1 MREATLAHNLKSLR
15 RLGTSELMVSPI
27 GLGCWQFSKS
37 RGLSGS
43 YWAALDD
50 AEIERILAAALAG
63 GINWF
68 DTAEVYG
75 RGESEK
81 ALAKGLAALGRSP
94 GQVVIA
100 DKWHP
105 VLRRAASIPATIGAR
120 LANLSPFPID
130 LYQIHNPL
138 SVSSVAA
145 QMKAMAGL
153 VEAGKIRAVGVSNFS
168 RRQMEK
174 AHRALRELGPPLVSN
189 QVRYSLLDRRIETD
203 GVLAAAKDLGI
214 SIIAYSPLAQG
225 LLSGRFHDD
234 PRLVRKRG
242 GFRKFMPAFRSAGLA
257 KSRPVV
263 EALRRI
269 ASEHG
274 ATPTQV
280 AINWLIGFHGESVV
294 AIPGASRAFQV
305 EDFAAATAFALTDAD
320 RDELDR
326 VSAPFK

>member
-1 MREATLAHNLKSLR
+1 
-15 RLGTSELMVSPI
+15 MVSPI
-27 GLGCWQFSKS
+27 GLGCWQFSKG
-37 RGLSGS
+37 RGLSGG
-43 YWAALDD
+43 YWADLGN
-50 AEIERILAAALAG
+50 AEIERILAASLAG

-81 ALAKGLAALGRSP
+81 ALAKGLAALGKSP
-94 GQVVIA
+94 GEVVIA

-105 VLRRAASIPATIGAR
+105 VLRRAASIPASIGTR
-120 LANLSPFPID
+120 LGNLAPFPID

-153 VEAGKIRAVGVSNFS
+153 VRAGKIRAVGVSNFS

-174 AHRALRELGPPLVSN
+174 AHRALRELGLPLVSN
-189 QVRYSLLDRRIETD
+189 QVRYSLLDRRIERN

-234 PRLVRKRG
+234 PRLVRKHG
-242 GFRKFMPAFRSAGLA
+242 GFRKFMPAFWSRGLA
-257 KSRPVV
+257 KSWPVV

-269 ASEHG
+269 AAKHG
-274 ATPTQV
+274 ATPIQ
-280 AINWLIGFHGESVV
+280 AALNWLICVHGETVV
-294 AIPGASRAFQV
+294 AIPGASRAGQV
-305 EDFAAATAFALTDAD
+305 EDFAAATSFALTDGD
-320 RDELDR
+320 QDELDR
-326 VSAPFK
+326 ASAPFKG

>member
-1 MREATLAHNLKSLR
+1 LSEDLKSLR
-15 RLGTSELMVSPI
+15 RLGDSDLMVSPV

-50 AEIERILAAALAG
+50 GEIERILAAALAG

-81 ALAKGLAALGRSP
+81 ALAKGLRALGKSP
-94 GQVVIA
+94 GEVVIA

-105 VLRRAASIPATIGAR
+105 VLRRAATIPETIGTR

-130 LYQIHNPL
+130 LYQVHNPL
-138 SVSSVAA
+138 SVSSIAA
-145 QMKAMAGL
+145 QMKALAVL
-153 VEAGKIRAVGVSNFS
+153 VEAGKVRAVGVSNFS

-174 AHRALRELGPPLVSN
+174 AHGALRELGLPLVSN
-189 QVRYSLLDRRIETD
+189 QVRYSLLDRRIETN
-203 GVLAAAKDLGI
+203 GILAAAKDLGI

-225 LLSGRFHDD
+225 LLSGKFHDD
-234 PRLVRKRG
+234 PRLARKHG
-242 GFRKFMPAFRSAGLA
+242 GFRRFMPAFRPGGLA
-257 KSRPVV
+257 KSRAVV
-263 EALRRI
+263 EALHRI
-269 ASEHG
+269 ASKYG
-274 ATPTQV
+274 ATPSQV
-280 AINWLIGFHGESVV
+280 AINWLIGSPGQTVV
-294 AIPGASRAFQV
+294 AIPGASRAAQV
-305 EDFAAATAFALTDAD
+305 EDFAAAKAFALTDEG

>member
-1 MREATLAHNLKSLR
+1 MARDLKALR
-15 RLGTSELMVSPI
+15 RLGASEIMVSPI
-27 GLGCWQFSKS
+27 GLGCWQFSKG

-43 YWAALDD
+43 YWAVLDD
-50 AEIERILAAALAG
+50 EEIERILAAALTG
-63 GINWF
+63 GVNWF
-68 DTAEVYG
+68 DTAEAYG

-81 ALAKGLAALGRSP
+81 ALAKGLAALGKTP
-94 GQVVIA
+94 GEVVIA

-105 VLRRAASIPATIGAR
+105 VLRRATSITATIGTR

-168 RRQMEK
+168 RRLMEK
-174 AHRALRELGPPLVSN
+174 AHRALRGVGLPLVSN
-189 QVRYSLLDRRIETD
+189 QVRYSLLDRAIETN

-225 LLSGRFHDD
+225 LLSGKYHDD
-234 PRLVRKRG
+234 PRLARKHG
-242 GFRKFMPAFRSAGLA
+242 GFRKFMPAFRPGGLA

-269 ASEHG
+269 AAKNG
-274 ATPTQV
+274 ATPVQV
-280 AINWLIGFHGESVV
+280 AINWLLSSHGETVV
-294 AIPGASRAFQV
+294 AIPGASRAGQV
-305 EDFAAATAFALTDAD
+305 EDFAAATSFALAD
-320 RDELDR
+320 EDRAELDR